1 MYERDRLANA
11 LVLFAALAAWGGVV
25 WVVLNHDPT
34 NDAAVLLTGALLIGG
49 AVALT
54 LIPPLWLA
62 AFLRNR
68 SIAYRGDWWRAIR
81 RGLLVGLLVVV
92 WVVLL
97 GQGML
102 SLPLALFLVV
112 MVVLVEVTLSLRR

>member
-1 MYERDRLANA
+1 MYERDRLANV

-34 NDAAVLLTGALLIGG
+34 SNAGVLLTGALLMGG

-54 LIPPLWLA
+54 LISPFWLA
-62 AFLRNR
+62 AFVRNR

-81 RGLLVGLLVVV
+81 RGLLVGLLVIV

-97 GQGML
+97 GQDMF

-112 MVVLVEVTLSLRR
+112 MVVLVELTLSLRR